1 MDGNSFRCV
10 TAPEQLQDIKI
21 PPGLTHRMARA
32 FNPMY
37 FKRDLDKDLT
47 VARTWEDR
55 ARERR
60 IGGCWRCSRRGSR
73 RRRREQS

>member
-37 FKRDLDKDLT
+37 FKSDLDKDLT
-47 VARTWEDR
+47 VGANLGGSSTRTSY
-55 ARERR
+55 
-60 IGGCWRCSRRGSR
+60 WRLLAMQSSR
-73 RRRREQS
+73 